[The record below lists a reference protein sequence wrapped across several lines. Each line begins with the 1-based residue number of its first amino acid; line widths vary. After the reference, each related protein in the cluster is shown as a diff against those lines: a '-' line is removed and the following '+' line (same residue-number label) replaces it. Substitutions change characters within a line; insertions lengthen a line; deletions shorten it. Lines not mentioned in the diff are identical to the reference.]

1 MADLEEREPDPN
13 GWVPND
19 NEGLVLVES
28 SAVADGDVL
37 RVAVMLR
44 PNSDMSAHW
53 NNEAGPTQL
62 WLDAPDGW
70 VLGQRLHMVPNPGE
84 EISEEPRRF
93 EFEIG
98 RGGGGGEA
106 AVLRGY
112 TVYFACK
119 GDTGVCMS
127 RRQHVEVTLA
137 G

>member
-19 NEGLVLVES
+19 DEGLVLVES
-28 SAVADGDVL
+28 SAVADGGAL
-37 RVAVMLR
+37 RVELMLR
-44 PNSDMSAHW
+44 PNSDVSAHW

-70 VLGQRLHMVPNPGE
+70 ALGQRLHAIPNPGE
-84 EISEEPRRF
+84 DTSDEPRRF
-93 EFEIG
+93 EFEVEG
-98 RGGGGGEA
+98 SGSG
-106 AVLRGY
+106 VLQGY
-112 TVYFACK
+112 AVYFVCE

-127 RRQHVEVTLA
+127 RRQQVEVTLA